1 MALFVLLS
9 RSSDNLASDLHRALT
24 EAGFA
29 VVDHTLG
36 SAPSVEF
43 GSVLV
48 AVIDVGEKPDAAAA
62 QTRRWRA
69 ELGDELVPLVWVLPS
84 GSTELA
90 ARGLDVGADIILSR
104 PLEQDVL
111 IAQIRAAIRTRTAG
125 LRVATR
131 ATEARLLG
139 EQLQKAYTQIDR
151 ELEAAR
157 RVHQAFLPQTLP
169 TIGVARF
176 AVSHRP
182 RSRFGG
188 DFYDVRILDE
198 NRVGFFVGDVIGCG
212 TAGSLIG
219 VFAAQSVVMMKKE
232 GSGRRVIQPGYV
244 LSNVN
249 QELLRLGLEDRP
261 LVAMLVG
268 TLHAST
274 GEVML
279 ARAGLPA
286 PIYLP
291 AGGEPRTWSIPGPFL
306 GTADASYPTLTMTL
320 KPGDKVAIGSDG
332 VRPEGDPAPGE
343 DTSFLEAVSR
353 HRTLSGQGFVDAV
366 ARDLLAHVRHSDDF
380 TLLCA
385 ELVTG

>member
-48 AVIDVGEKPDAAAA
+48 GVIDVGGKPDAAAA

-69 ELGDELVPLVWVLPS
+69 ELGDELVPLVWVLP
-84 GSTELA
+84 GSSAELA
-90 ARGLDVGADIILSR
+90 ARGLDVGADIVLSH

-111 IAQIRAAIRTRTAG
+111 IAQIRAAIRTRTVG
-125 LRVATR
+125 LRLATR

-169 TIGVARF
+169 TIGTARF

-188 DFYDVRILDE
+188 DFYDVRTLDE

-219 VFAAQSVVMMKKE
+219 VFAAQSAVMKKE
-232 GSGRRVIQPGYV
+232 ESGCRVIQPGHV

-249 QELLRLGLEDRP
+249 KELLRLGLDDRP
-261 LVAMLVG
+261 LVAMLAG
-268 TLHAST
+268 TLHAQT
-274 GEVML
+274 GELML
-279 ARAGLPA
+279 ARAGLPT
-286 PIYLP
+286 PVYLP
-291 AGGEPRTWSIPGPFL
+291 KRGEPRAWSIPGPFL

-320 KPGDKVAIGSDG
+320 KPGDKVVIGTDG
-332 VRPEGDPAPGE
+332 IRPEGDPSPGE
-343 DTSFLEAVSR
+343 DTSLLEAVSR
-353 HRTLSGQGFVDAV
+353 HRPLSGHGFVDAV
-366 ARDLLAHVRHSDDF
+366 AGELLTHVRHSDDF
-380 TLLCA
+380 TLLCV
-385 ELVTG
+385 ELA